1 MARRD
6 KGYAT
11 AICSGGGLRCREGF
25 LASQVLAFLHE
36 ESNRALLAWIG
47 GGLGVLATGLWA
59 VFVHFYPKP
68 EAKHGPPVQARDGSA
83 SVGGNVSNST
93 ITTGVTPELLAALS
107 RRWEELSESQKEK
120 ITKLQADLDLNQ
132 RQVKSALEILGEANV
147 HPRTPRGEARR
158 DRRKIQGPSNGGDGT
173 TRRRRENH
181 RVEGG
186 GAKGDPGRLARQGG
200 RNFGYDRKNPSRRV
214 GLACRANYRP
224 ARRCGLDAGA
234 LSRRGAALFGS
245 GSEGAARA

>member
-1 MARRD
+1 MSRYWIPSRAALC
-6 KGYAT
+6 GS
-11 AICSGGGLRCREGF
+11 IL
-25 LASQVLAFLHE
+25 
-36 ESNRALLAWIG
+36 ALLLLAGPG
-47 GGLGVLATGLWA
+47 GADQTVSAPGGVA
-59 VFVHFYPKP
+59 
-68 EAKHGPPVQARDGSA
+68 
-83 SVGGNVSNST
+83 VGGNATGPIT
-93 ITTGVTPELLAALS
+93 IGVPPDKV
-107 RRWEELSESQKEK
+107 EELVQLRTKPLEDLSQSQKDTIALLKEK
-120 ITKLQADLDLNQ
+120 LDLNQ

-224 ARRCGLDAGA
+224 ARRCGLDAVA